1 MNTQAI
7 LITAVALLLGT
18 ATAFIKPPSATADE
32 LNKPEFQ
39 PDNELIRPA
48 PITRKV
54 LPNLGNY
61 IFYVFTM
68 ITRDPFWGMLVTYSS
83 IYPNDVLNV

>member
-18 ATAFIKPPSATADE
+18 ATAFIKRPSATADE

-54 LPNLGNY
+54 LPS
-61 IFYVFTM
+61 
-68 ITRDPFWGMLVTYSS
+68 W
-83 IYPNDVLNV
+83 